1 MVSNDQPPP
10 DQPHAED
17 GTVTTDGSRPSRTRS
32 ISRKVGVLLVGV
44 PVLLLGIALIPLPGP
59 GTLVVLAGLAI
70 LSLEFAWA
78 ERLSGKIKDGFRTL
92 FDRIFRHR

>member
-1 MVSNDQPPP
+1 VVSNDHPPP
-10 DQPHAED
+10 DRSHAKD
-17 GTVTTDGSRPSRTRS
+17 GTVTTDGPRPSRTRS

-59 GTLVVLAGLAI
+59 GTIVVLAGLAI